1 MEIRKIHHKLYWLC
15 CLTPLFLAC
24 GNKQTSENNWLQ
36 DDDVKIAI
44 DETFRPI
51 MQDLSDTY
59 GMANPEA
66 NMKPLFVS
74 EDSAL
79 RLLVNDSL
87 RCCIATRGLSD
98 KEKLVVEGH
107 HLGVSQA
114 LIATDA
120 IALIVNK
127 ECKDSLITLDE
138 VKSIVSGKITRWE
151 QLKHHSRQGELKL
164 VFDHSGSSTVRYMK
178 DSLCNG
184 HDLQGNVYA
193 SEGGTNQSV
202 IEMVKANPNLIGV
215 IGTNWLKGDAAAPL
229 ADFSG
234 LQVGVMR
241 VSRTDDAFAKYVR
254 PYQYYIA
261 TADYPLLRSV
271 YIIHT
276 DPRSKSFVRS
286 FYFFAKGQKGQTII
300 CNNSQL
306 LPIAPVQI
314 KNVSVD

>member
-1 MEIRKIHHKLYWLC
+1 MYIRKIHHKLYWLC

-24 GNKQTSENNWLQ
+24 GNKQSSGNNWLQ

-51 MQDLSDTY
+51 MQDLADTY

-87 RCCIATRGLSD
+87 RCCIATRALSD
-98 KEKLVVEGH
+98 KEKIIVEGH

-127 ECKDSLITLDE
+127 ESKDSLITLDE
-138 VKSIVSGKITRWE
+138 VKGIVSGKITRWE

-184 HDLQGNVYA
+184 QDLKGNVYA

-215 IGTNWLKGDAAAPL
+215 IGTNWLRFTVGRFFRVAGRGNACEPYGRRICQICKTLSILHCHSRLSPFAQCLHHPHRSAQQILCTEFLLLCQRTEGADHYLQQFPVAAHH
-229 ADFSG
+229 SCTN
-234 LQVGVMR
+234 QEC
-241 VSRTDDAFAKYVR
+241 K
-254 PYQYYIA
+254 
-261 TADYPLLRSV
+261 
-271 YIIHT
+271 
-276 DPRSKSFVRS
+276 
-286 FYFFAKGQKGQTII
+286 
-300 CNNSQL
+300 C
-306 LPIAPVQI
+306 
-314 KNVSVD
+314 

>member
-24 GNKQTSENNWLQ
+24 GNKQTSGNNWLQ

-138 VKSIVSGKITRWE
+138 VKSIVSG
-151 QLKHHSRQGELKL
+151 
-164 VFDHSGSSTVRYMK
+164 
-178 DSLCNG
+178 
-184 HDLQGNVYA
+184 
-193 SEGGTNQSV
+193 
-202 IEMVKANPNLIGV
+202 
-215 IGTNWLKGDAAAPL
+215 
-229 ADFSG
+229 
-234 LQVGVMR
+234 
-241 VSRTDDAFAKYVR
+241 
-254 PYQYYIA
+254 
-261 TADYPLLRSV
+261 
-271 YIIHT
+271 
-276 DPRSKSFVRS
+276 
-286 FYFFAKGQKGQTII
+286 
-300 CNNSQL
+300 
-306 LPIAPVQI
+306 
-314 KNVSVD
+314 